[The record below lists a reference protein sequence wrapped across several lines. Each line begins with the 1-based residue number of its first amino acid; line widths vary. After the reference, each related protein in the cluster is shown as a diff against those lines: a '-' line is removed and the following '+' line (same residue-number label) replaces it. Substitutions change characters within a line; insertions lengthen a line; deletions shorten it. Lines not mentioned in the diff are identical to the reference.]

1 VLDDKRKYYATYATA
16 WQTRPPSEGLQGE
29 KGSVQQQEQLRQ
41 AAAADWLPLTSYHP
55 GIEQAS
61 GEPSPSTNADSVLGM
76 LCYLGGWLSGLLVLF
91 FGGRSRLVRFHALQS
106 LFFFGLVTIIDIF
119 MMMTPIYVSR
129 LALWWLPP
137 EMDALAVCCWL
148 LLFGT
153 LQVVTLTGWLVGLIQ
168 ATRRRFYLMPLVGR
182 LALALVGQKQ
192 EIILK

>member
-1 VLDDKRKYYATYATA
+1 MLDDERKDYATV
-16 WQTRPPSEGLQGE
+16 WQTRPPFEGLYEE
-29 KGSVQQQEQLRQ
+29 KGSLQQQELLMH
-41 AAAADWLPLTSYHP
+41 AAVAEWLPLTSYHP
-55 GIEQAS
+55 GTEQAS
-61 GEPSPSTNADSVLGM
+61 DELSPSTNADSVLGL
-76 LCYLGGWLSGLLVLF
+76 LCCLGGWLSGLLVLL

-129 LALWWLPP
+129 LSLWWLPS

-168 ATRRRFYLMPLVGR
+168 ATRRRFYLLPVVGR